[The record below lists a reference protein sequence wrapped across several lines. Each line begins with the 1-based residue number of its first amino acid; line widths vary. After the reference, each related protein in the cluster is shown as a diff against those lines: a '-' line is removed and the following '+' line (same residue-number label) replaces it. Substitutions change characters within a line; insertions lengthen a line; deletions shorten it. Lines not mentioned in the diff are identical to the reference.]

1 MGLSEQELAEIE
13 KWCGTG
19 DMLAPLT
26 PQLATILRLTE
37 EIHRLRQ
44 TLAWYADRD
53 NWNILLAVRERCPVE
68 RDKGQRARDALEGK

>member
-37 EIHRLRQ
+37 EIRRLRSELEFYGDGKHYKVDYMGAGV
-44 TLAWYADRD
+44 TGVT
-53 NWNILLAVRERCPVE
+53 II
-68 RDKGQRARDALEGK
+68 DKGQRARDALK